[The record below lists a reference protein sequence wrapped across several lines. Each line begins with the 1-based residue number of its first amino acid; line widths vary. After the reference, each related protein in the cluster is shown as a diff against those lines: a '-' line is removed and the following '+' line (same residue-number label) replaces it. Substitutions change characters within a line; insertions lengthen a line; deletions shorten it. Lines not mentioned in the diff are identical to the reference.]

1 MAQQKYDVF
10 ISYRR
15 DGGIDSA
22 VALQSTLKHMH
33 YRVFLDV
40 DSMHTGRF
48 DTTLLDRIKE
58 CQDFLLVLSPG
69 ALTRCRDENDWVRR
83 EIEYAISLKK
93 NIIPIICDGG
103 SVAERL
109 NVELP
114 ESLSSLPLYNVLE
127 TNLVQ
132 LHAMT
137 DLLRSSLTAK
147 PHSSARGAAIGAVI
161 AVLVCI
167 IVFGAGSIIKAN
179 RSVYPRTQRQK
190 NLVSQ
195 ALSYTSLSLSEYN
208 TVHGAYLD
216 ALDKTKLY
224 LNGSPQVT
232 RSELSARYG
241 NVLDAIES
249 AKERIAEA
257 DAALLDGLADS
268 PLSTAD
274 LAAMAGALD
283 SCLDELSSSLLY
295 LEYDLLDD
303 AYTLSTH
310 KLAWVECYATLEK
323 LTADNMILSLNSLFL
338 PLSEEALD
346 PLLRTYLPL
355 LTSMYDGT
363 WYSTQAQITAR
374 DEAIYAAQQKAITDL
389 GSLVTT
395 SEGMLEHEQKLAEY
409 RLKVKEEKLSLAR
422 KELEELKAALAAQKN
437 KLYEVHR
444 PVLTDDAD
452 LLFSKGTMFLS
463 FDMLDAA
470 VECFTMYGESDASNA
485 RIIGKA
491 AGRFAL
497 YQAET
502 GIHAG
507 LIVCLYED
515 GKTPQPDVQ
524 IGDIIYAVNGT
535 EVVYFEDYAPAKNGN
550 AASEL
555 QVLRFTDAGFERLT
569 VHLDPDAGLLGLR
582 TMTYPPSPQ

>member
-1 MAQQKYDVF
+1 MPQHKYDIF

-48 DTTLLDRIKE
+48 DTTLLERIKE
-58 CQDFLLVLSPG
+58 CQDFLLILSPG
-69 ALTRCRDENDWVRR
+69 ALTRCKDENDWVRR

-109 NVELP
+109 NAELP
-114 ESLSSLPLYNVLE
+114 ESLASLPLYNVLE
-127 TNLVQ
+127 MNLVQ
-132 LHAMT
+132 LQAMT

-147 PHSSARGAAIGAVI
+147 PHNSARGAAIGAVI

-167 IVFGAGSIIKAN
+167 IVFGAGSYIKAN
-179 RSVYPRTQRQK
+179 SSVYPRTQRQK

-195 ALSYTSLSLSEYN
+195 ALSYTSVSLAEYN
-208 TVHGAYLD
+208 AVHGAYLD
-216 ALDKTKLY
+216 ALDETVLY
-224 LNGSPQVT
+224 LSGSPQVT

-249 AKERIAEA
+249 AKERITEA
-257 DAALLDGLADS
+257 DASLLDGLADS

-274 LAAMAGALD
+274 LQTMAGALD
-283 SCLDELSSSLLY
+283 LCLDELSGNLLF
-295 LEYDLLDD
+295 LEYALLDD
-303 AYTLSTH
+303 EYTLSSH
-310 KLAWVECYATLEK
+310 KLAWVEYYSTLEQ
-323 LTADNMILSLNSLFL
+323 LTADSMILNINSLFL

-346 PLLRTYLPL
+346 PLLRTHLPL

-374 DEAIYAAQQKAITDL
+374 DEAIYAAQQKATTDL
-389 GSLVTT
+389 GNLIST
-395 SEGMLEHEQKLAEY
+395 SEGMLELEQKMAEY
-409 RLKVKEEKLSLAR
+409 RLKVKEEKLSQTR
-422 KELEELKAALAAQKN
+422 KELEELKAALAAK
-437 KLYEVHR
+437 KAELYEVHH

-452 LLFSKGTMFLS
+452 TLFAKGTMFLS

-470 VECFTMYGESDASNA
+470 VECFTMYGESDAPNA
-485 RIIGKA
+485 RITGEA
-491 AGRFAL
+491 ASRFAL

-502 GIHAG
+502 GIHDG
-507 LIVCLYED
+507 LIVCMYED

-524 IGDIIYAVNGT
+524 IGDIIYAVNGI
-535 EVVYFEDYAPAKNGN
+535 EVVYFEDYAPAENGN

-569 VHLDPDAGLLGLR
+569 VQLDPDAGLIGLL
-582 TMTYPPSPQ
+582 TMAYPPSPQ

>member
-1 MAQQKYDVF
+1 MPQHKYDIF

-15 DGGIDSA
+15 NGGIDSA

-48 DTTLLDRIKE
+48 DTTLLERIKE
-58 CQDFLLVLSPG
+58 CQDFLLILSPG
-69 ALTRCRDENDWVRR
+69 ALTRCKDENDWVRR

-109 NVELP
+109 NAELP
-114 ESLSSLPLYNVLE
+114 ESLASLPLYNVLE
-127 TNLVQ
+127 MNLVQ
-132 LHAMT
+132 LQAMT

-147 PHSSARGAAIGAVI
+147 PHNSARGAAIGAVI

-167 IVFGAGSIIKAN
+167 IVFGAGSYIKAN
-179 RSVYPRTQRQK
+179 SSVYPRTQRQK

-195 ALSYTSLSLSEYN
+195 ALSYTSVSLAEYN
-208 TVHGAYLD
+208 AVHGAYLD
-216 ALDKTKLY
+216 ALDETVLY
-224 LNGSPQVT
+224 LSGSPQVT

-249 AKERIAEA
+249 AKERITEA
-257 DAALLDGLADS
+257 DASLLDGLADS

-274 LAAMAGALD
+274 LQTMAGALD
-283 SCLDELSSSLLY
+283 LCLDELSGNLLF
-295 LEYDLLDD
+295 LEYALLDD
-303 AYTLSTH
+303 EYTLSSH
-310 KLAWVECYATLEK
+310 KLAWVEYYSTLEQ
-323 LTADNMILSLNSLFL
+323 LTADNMILNINSLFL

-346 PLLRTYLPL
+346 PLLRTHLPL

-374 DEAIYAAQQKAITDL
+374 DEAIYAAQQKATTDL
-389 GSLVTT
+389 GNLIST
-395 SEGMLEHEQKLAEY
+395 SEGMLELEQKMAEY
-409 RLKVKEEKLSLAR
+409 RLKVKEEKLSQTR
-422 KELEELKAALAAQKN
+422 KELEELKAALAAK
-437 KLYEVHR
+437 KAELYEVHH

-452 LLFSKGTMFLS
+452 TLFAKGTMFLS

-470 VECFTMYGESDASNA
+470 VECFTMYGESDAPNA
-485 RIIGKA
+485 RITGEA
-491 AGRFAL
+491 ASRFAL

-507 LIVCLYED
+507 LIVCMYED
-515 GKTPQPDVQ
+515 GNTPQPDVQ
-524 IGDIIYAVNGT
+524 IGDIIYAVNGI
-535 EVVYFEDYAPAKNGN
+535 EVVYFEDYAPAENGN

-569 VHLDPDAGLLGLR
+569 VHLDPDAGLIGLR
-582 TMTYPPSPQ
+582 TMAYPPSPQ

>member
-1 MAQQKYDVF
+1 MPQHKYDIF

-48 DTTLLDRIKE
+48 DTTLLERIKE
-58 CQDFLLVLSPG
+58 CQDFLLILSPG
-69 ALTRCRDENDWVRR
+69 ALTRCKDENDWVRR

-103 SVAERL
+103 GVAERL
-109 NVELP
+109 NAELP
-114 ESLSSLPLYNVLE
+114 ESLASLPLYNVLE
-127 TNLVQ
+127 MNLVQ
-132 LHAMT
+132 LQAMT

-147 PHSSARGAAIGAVI
+147 PHNSARGAAIGAVI

-167 IVFGAGSIIKAN
+167 IVFGAGSYIKAN
-179 RSVYPRTQRQK
+179 SSVYPRTQRQK

-195 ALSYTSLSLSEYN
+195 ALSYTSVSLAEYN
-208 TVHGAYLD
+208 AVHGAYLD
-216 ALDKTKLY
+216 ALDETVLY
-224 LNGSPQVT
+224 LSGSPQVT

-249 AKERIAEA
+249 AKERITEA
-257 DAALLDGLADS
+257 DASLLDGLADS

-274 LAAMAGALD
+274 LQTMAGALD
-283 SCLDELSSSLLY
+283 LCLDELSGNLLF
-295 LEYDLLDD
+295 LEYALLDD
-303 AYTLSTH
+303 EYTLSSH
-310 KLAWVECYATLEK
+310 KLAWVEYYSSLEQ
-323 LTADNMILSLNSLFL
+323 LTADSMILNINSLFL

-346 PLLRTYLPL
+346 PLLRTHLPL

-374 DEAIYAAQQKAITDL
+374 DEAIYAAQQKATTDL
-389 GSLVTT
+389 GNLIST
-395 SEGMLEHEQKLAEY
+395 SEGMLELEQKMAEY
-409 RLKVKEEKLSLAR
+409 RLKVKEEKLSQTR
-422 KELEELKAALAAQKN
+422 KELEELKAALAAK
-437 KLYEVHR
+437 KAELYEVHH

-452 LLFSKGTMFLS
+452 TLFAKGTMFLS

-470 VECFTMYGESDASNA
+470 VECFTMYGESDAPNA
-485 RIIGKA
+485 RITGEA
-491 AGRFAL
+491 ASRFAL

-502 GIHAG
+502 GIHDG
-507 LIVCLYED
+507 LIVCMYED

-524 IGDIIYAVNGT
+524 IGDIIYAVNGI
-535 EVVYFEDYAPAKNGN
+535 EVVYFEDYAPAENGN

-569 VHLDPDAGLLGLR
+569 VQLDPDAGLIGLL
-582 TMTYPPSPQ
+582 TMAYPPSPQ

>member
-1 MAQQKYDVF
+1 MPQHKYDIF

-48 DTTLLDRIKE
+48 DTTLLERIKE
-58 CQDFLLVLSPG
+58 CQDFLLILSPG
-69 ALTRCRDENDWVRR
+69 ALTRCKDENDWVRR

-103 SVAERL
+103 GVAERL
-109 NVELP
+109 NAELP
-114 ESLSSLPLYNVLE
+114 ESLASLPLYNVLE
-127 TNLVQ
+127 MNLVQ
-132 LHAMT
+132 LQAMT

-147 PHSSARGAAIGAVI
+147 PHNSARGAAIGAVI

-167 IVFGAGSIIKAN
+167 IVFGAGSYIKAN
-179 RSVYPRTQRQK
+179 SSVYPRTQRQK

-195 ALSYTSLSLSEYN
+195 ALSYTSVSLAEYN
-208 TVHGAYLD
+208 AVHGAYLD
-216 ALDKTKLY
+216 ALDETVLY
-224 LNGSPQVT
+224 LSGSPQVT

-249 AKERIAEA
+249 AKERITEA
-257 DAALLDGLADS
+257 DASLLDGLADS

-274 LAAMAGALD
+274 LQTMAGALD
-283 SCLDELSSSLLY
+283 LCLDELSGNLLF
-295 LEYDLLDD
+295 LEYALLDD
-303 AYTLSTH
+303 EYTLSSH
-310 KLAWVECYATLEK
+310 KLAWVEYYSSLEQ
-323 LTADNMILSLNSLFL
+323 LTADSMILNINSLFL

-346 PLLRTYLPL
+346 PLLRTHLPL

-363 WYSTQAQITAR
+363 WYSTQAQITTR
-374 DEAIYAAQQKAITDL
+374 DEAIYAAQQKATTDL
-389 GSLVTT
+389 GNLIST
-395 SEGMLEHEQKLAEY
+395 SEGMLELEQKMAEY
-409 RLKVKEEKLSLAR
+409 RLKVKEEKLSQTR
-422 KELEELKAALAAQKN
+422 KELEELKAALAAK
-437 KLYEVHR
+437 KAELYEVHH

-452 LLFSKGTMFLS
+452 TLFAKGTMFLS

-470 VECFTMYGESDASNA
+470 VECFTMYGESDAPNA
-485 RIIGKA
+485 RITGEA
-491 AGRFAL
+491 ASRFAL

-502 GIHAG
+502 GIHDG
-507 LIVCLYED
+507 LIVCMYED

-524 IGDIIYAVNGT
+524 IGDIIYAVNGI
-535 EVVYFEDYAPAKNGN
+535 EVVYFEDYAPAENGN

-569 VHLDPDAGLLGLR
+569 VQLDPDAGLIGLL
-582 TMTYPPSPQ
+582 TMAYPPSPQ

>member
-1 MAQQKYDVF
+1 MPQHKYDIF

-15 DGGIDSA
+15 NGGIDSA

-48 DTTLLDRIKE
+48 DTTLLERIKE
-58 CQDFLLVLSPG
+58 CQDFLLILSPG
-69 ALTRCRDENDWVRR
+69 ALTRCKDENDWVRR

-109 NVELP
+109 NAELP
-114 ESLSSLPLYNVLE
+114 ESLASLPLYNVLE
-127 TNLVQ
+127 MNLVQ
-132 LHAMT
+132 LQAMT

-147 PHSSARGAAIGAVI
+147 PHNSARGAAIGAVI

-167 IVFGAGSIIKAN
+167 IVFGAGSYIKAN
-179 RSVYPRTQRQK
+179 SSVYPRTQRQK

-195 ALSYTSLSLSEYN
+195 ALSYTSVSLAEYN
-208 TVHGAYLD
+208 AVHGAYLD
-216 ALDKTKLY
+216 ALDETVLY
-224 LNGSPQVT
+224 LSGSPQVT

-249 AKERIAEA
+249 AKERITEA
-257 DAALLDGLADS
+257 DASLLDGLADS

-274 LAAMAGALD
+274 LQTMAGALD
-283 SCLDELSSSLLY
+283 LCLDELSGNLLF
-295 LEYDLLDD
+295 LEYALLDD
-303 AYTLSTH
+303 EYTLSSH
-310 KLAWVECYATLEK
+310 KLAWVEYYSTLEQ
-323 LTADNMILSLNSLFL
+323 LTADNMILNINSLFL

-346 PLLRTYLPL
+346 PLLRTHLPL

-374 DEAIYAAQQKAITDL
+374 DEAIYAAQQKATTDL
-389 GSLVTT
+389 GNLIST
-395 SEGMLEHEQKLAEY
+395 SEGMLELEQKMAEY
-409 RLKVKEEKLSLAR
+409 RLKVKEEKLSQTR
-422 KELEELKAALAAQKN
+422 KELEELKAALAAK
-437 KLYEVHR
+437 KAELYEVHH

-452 LLFSKGTMFLS
+452 TLFAKGTMFLS

-470 VECFTMYGESDASNA
+470 VECFTMYGESDAPNA
-485 RIIGKA
+485 RITGEA
-491 AGRFAL
+491 ASRFAL

-502 GIHAG
+502 GIHDG
-507 LIVCLYED
+507 LIVCMYED

-524 IGDIIYAVNGT
+524 IGDIIYAVNGI
-535 EVVYFEDYAPAKNGN
+535 EVVYFEDYAPAENGN

-569 VHLDPDAGLLGLR
+569 VHLDPDAGLIGLR
-582 TMTYPPSPQ
+582 TMAYPPSPQ